1 MMLRKMAA
9 RITFTLAFLLL
20 AISGAR
26 AQGRVDGQVMD
37 MAGKPFPDITL
48 TFKSTST
55 GQTYTMKTGKD
66 GKYIQLGVVAG
77 IYNVEV
83 LSKDTLIY
91 KQQFEVKDGSE
102 NTLDIN
108 LKEIAAAQAAAH
120 PEEEKKKADADE
132 KFKDLKVQFE
142 AGKTAMAEATDL
154 RKQLKTAAADQKTA
168 LQEKMD
174 TDVQTAIAAF
184 QKAEQDTTEKD
195 VNNHETILALLG
207 QAEQFGGK
215 YDESIATYQKAIAL
229 KPVANDYSQ
238 LSLSQTNAAMAQTDP
253 KAMHAGLDDAAASCT
268 KAISIEPTL
277 AALCWKNIGIVLSN
291 KGHLPEAVAP
301 LQKASQADP
310 KDAQTWFLLGGAL
323 TATIDT
329 KQEGEKLIYIIPP
342 GTADAYQKC
351 MDAAPTGPYASQCKA
366 ALDGIAQ
373 LSGGEETKVSK
384 KKKS

>member
-1 MMLRKMAA
+1 MMLRKIAA
-9 RITFTLAFLLL
+9 RIAFLLAFLLV

-26 AQGRVDGQVMD
+26 AQGRVDGQVLD
-37 MAGKPFPDITL
+37 MAGKPFADITL
-48 TFKSTST
+48 QFKSETT

-66 GKYIQLGVVAG
+66 GKYIQLGVSAG
-77 IYNVEV
+77 VYNVEV
-83 LSKDTLIY
+83 ISKGTTIY
-91 KQQFEVKDGSE
+91 KQQFAVKDATE

-108 LKEIAAAQAAAH
+108 LKELAAAQAAAH

-142 AGKTAMAEATDL
+142 AGKAAMAEATDL
-154 RKQLKTAAADQKTA
+154 RKQLKTVAADQKTA
-168 LQEKMD
+168 TQEKLD
-174 TDVQTAIAAF
+174 ADVQTAITAF
-184 QKAEQDTTEKD
+184 QKAEQDVAEKE

-207 QAEQFGGK
+207 QAQQLGGK
-215 YDESIATYQKAIAL
+215 YDDSVATYQKAIAL
-229 KPVANDYSQ
+229 KPMANDYSQ
-238 LSLSQTNAAMAQTDP
+238 LSLSQANAALSQPDP
-253 KAMHAGLDDAAASCT
+253 KAIHSELEEAAASCE
-268 KAISIEPTL
+268 KAASLEATL
-277 AALCWKNIGIVLSN
+277 AAMCWKNMGIVLSN

-310 KDAQTWFLLGGAL
+310 KDAQTWLLLGGAL

-329 KQEGEKLIYIIPP
+329 KQEGEKLIYIVPP

-351 MDAAPTGPYASQCKA
+351 MDAAPTGPYAAQCKS

-373 LSGGEETKVSK
+373 LSGGAETKVSK